1 MKWTILI
8 AAANS
13 AANVVFG
20 WIPVAFVRFKMRT
33 GKQDLYVLIDRFKTT
48 ATTITMKKI
57 TNKKK
62 TRFKMSISD
71 THNYKYSYQDILT
84 PTKLN

>member
-13 AANVVFG
+13 AANAVFG
-20 WIPVAFVRFKMRT
+20 WIPVAFVGFKMRT

-48 ATTITMKKI
+48 ATTITTMKNTHKKMNSSNKI
-57 TNKKK
+57 
-62 TRFKMSISD
+62 
-71 THNYKYSYQDILT
+71 
-84 PTKLN
+84 